1 MKDILQTIIAH
12 KRIEVERQ
20 KAAVPLGTLLGLGSD
35 RLERDPFSM
44 RKALAESPSG
54 IIAEFKRKSPSKGW
68 LHPGADVA
76 DIVPA
81 YERGGAAACS
91 ILTDSDFFGGS
102 LGDLQRAR
110 RRVKLPLLR
119 KDFII
124 DPYQLFQARVMGAD
138 AVLLIAAA
146 LTREECRRLAAT
158 AHTLQLEV
166 LLEIHTEEELAYVN
180 EHIDMLGV
188 NNRNLGSFH
197 TDVANSFRLAE
208 ALKKQGGPAS
218 KSLRVSGTDKARS
231 GQQDTLADSLPQDA
245 SANTFGEN
253 ALAHVVTKTLP
264 ASTLPDT
271 KKPGC
276 HTDRRV
282 APLFVSESGL
292 SRGTTLRQLREV
304 GFRGFLIGETF
315 MKTKEPGETLAAFIQ
330 AIQ

>member
-20 KAAVPLGTLLGLGSD
+20 KAAVPLATLLGLGSD
-35 RLERDPFSM
+35 RLERHPISM
-44 RKALAESPSG
+44 RKALAASPSG

-91 ILTDSDFFGGS
+91 ILTDPDFFGGS

-110 RRVKLPLLR
+110 KRVALPLLR

-146 LTREECRRLAAT
+146 LTQEDCRRLAET
-158 AHTLQLEV
+158 AHRLQLEV

-197 TDVANSFRLAE
+197 TDVANSFRMAE
-208 ALKKQGGPAS
+208 VLRKKGGVAS
-218 KSLRVSGTDKARS
+218 ESDRG
-231 GQQDTLADSLPQDA
+231 
-245 SANTFGEN
+245 N
-253 ALAHVVTKTLP
+253 
-264 ASTLPDT
+264 TLPDT
-271 KKPGC
+271 KEPTRR
-276 HTDRRV
+276 TDTRV

-292 SRGTTLRQLREV
+292 SEGTTLGRLREV

-330 AIQ
+330 TIP